1 MLYGYL
7 DLPWWGYVVY
17 ALVCTHIT
25 IAAVTIF
32 LHRCQAHRALELHPA
47 VSHFFRAWLWLTT
60 GMKTKAWAAIHRKHH
75 AKCETEEDPHS
86 PQILGLSQVL
96 FEGAELYKAEAKNQ
110 ETLDRYGKGTP
121 DDWLERNIYT
131 PHSSKGFLIT
141 LAVNL
146 FLLGIP
152 GITVWAIQM
161 AWIPFF
167 AAGVINGVGHY
178 VGYRNFECPDA
189 ATNIVPWGILIGGE
203 ELHNNHHTYPTSA
216 KLSVKWWEFDIGW
229 LYIKTLSL
237 LGLAKVKR
245 LPPQEKLIPGKSQ
258 VDEAT
263 LSAVING
270 RFQLLAEYARNVI
283 MPIFNQ
289 EKANLDNTCALGSI
303 KNSLIRDESLVD
315 DTQRKRLEMFLAK
328 TQQLKV
334 AYQFRKKL
342 QDIWAK
348 TTATQK
354 ELLDALQDWCKQA
367 EATGIKCLQ
376 DYVRYLQSYTVVSVH
391 N

>member
-7 DLPWWGYVVY
+7 DMPWWGYVVY
-17 ALVCTHIT
+17 TLVCTHIT

-32 LHRCQAHRALELHPA
+32 LHRCQAHRALELHP
-47 VSHFFRAWLWLTT
+47 VISHFFRLWLWLTT
-60 GMKTKAWAAIHRKHH
+60 GMNTKAWASIHRKHH
-75 AKCETEEDPHS
+75 AKCETPEDPHS
-86 PQILGLSQVL
+86 PQILGLRQVL
-96 FEGAELYKAEAKNQ
+96 FEGAELYKAEAKNA

-121 DDWLERNIYT
+121 DDWMERNVYT
-131 PHSSKGFLIT
+131 PHTSKGYMIT

-152 GITVWAIQM
+152 GIAVWAIQM
-161 AWIPFF
+161 MWIPFF

-189 ATNIVPWGILIGGE
+189 ATNISPWGILIGGE

-229 LYIKTLSL
+229 LYIKTLSIF
-237 LGLAKVKR
+237 GLAKVKR
-245 LPPQEKLIPGKSQ
+245 LPPKEKLVPNKI
-258 VDEAT
+258 VDVDTVA
-263 LSAVING
+263 AVING
-270 RFQLLAEYARNVI
+270 RFQLMAQYSKNVI

-289 EKANLDNTCALGSI
+289 EKGKIDSSSCSLSRI
-303 KNSLIRDESLVD
+303 KTSLIREESLVD
-315 DTQRKRLEMFLAK
+315 EAGRKRLELFLSR

-342 QDIWAK
+342 QDIWGK

-354 ELLDALQDWCKQA
+354 ELLEALQEWCRQA

-376 DYVRYLQSYTVVSVH
+376 DFVAYLQSYTLSMQQ
-391 N
+391 